1 MKPALSPQ
9 TTGFLP
15 RSPSSACTSARTSG
29 SVTTVRMISTR
40 FCTGAGLKKWTPT
53 TRPGLELAVEISVTL
68 SEEVLVARTA
78 SGADDAVEHAEDR
91 LLDLERLD
99 DRLDDEVGVGEVLHL
114 GGQGDPA
121 EQLVGRLLRHLLA
134 LHRAPRGVLEVLASA
149 LDGRVVD
156 LDPDDCVAVAGED
169 LGDAGAHG
177 AEADDADGGE
187 LASSRVS
194 HGRMLPC
201 RPRIE
206 DVGSV
211 TPPGS
216 REQGRRAY
224 DDAPRRPVGPGP
236 GAPPSRTARAAGA
249 ACPRAR

>member
-15 RSPSSACTSARTSG
+15 RSPQQRHHVG
-29 SVTTVRMISTR
+29 EDV
-40 FCTGAGLKKWTPT
+40 GLGHD
-53 TRPGLELAVEISVTL
+53 RADDLDEVLHGRRV
-68 SEEVLVARTA
+68 EEVDAHHPAGARVGGGDLGDAERGRVGRQDGVRT
-78 SGADDAVEHAEDR
+78 DDAVQHPEDR

-99 DRLDDEVGVGEVLHL
+99 DGLDHEVGVGEVLHL
-114 GGQGDPA
+114 GRQRDAA

-134 LHRAPRGVLEVLASA
+134 LDRPTRGVLEVLASA
-149 LDGRVVD
+149 LDGRVAD
-156 LDPDDCVAVAGED
+156 LDPDDRVAVAREH

-211 TPPGS
+211 TPPGVGS
-216 REQGRRAY
+216 EAVGVRR
-224 DDAPRRPVGPGP
+224 APRRPVGPGRD
-236 GAPPSRTARAAGA
+236 APPWRTARAAGA
-249 ACPRAR
+249 ACHRAR